1 MSSKQGLWY
10 NLPMRKGLVLEGGA
24 MRGLFTAGVL
34 DVFMENGI
42 TFDGAVGV
50 SAGACFGVNIKSHQ
64 IGRTIR
70 YNKRFCEEWRYRS
83 YRSLLLTGDLYGADF
98 CYHELPDKLDI
109 FDTDTFVNDPME
121 FYVVA
126 TDCVKGEPVY
136 HKMTD
141 GGCEDLEWIRAS
153 ASMPLA
159 SKVVKLGEHHLLD
172 GGITD
177 SIPLEFMEKQG
188 YEKNVVI
195 LTQPLSYV
203 KHSYKKVMPLI
214 KTTLHKYP
222 NTIER
227 IRTRHMMYNAQTTY
241 VKVREESG
249 DAFVIRPPEALGIG
263 ALEKDSLQM
272 QRVYDIG
279 RDTATSSLDAVR
291 SFLDH

>member
-1 MSSKQGLWY
+1 
-10 NLPMRKGLVLEGGA
+10 
-24 MRGLFTAGVL
+24 
-34 DVFMENGI
+34 
-42 TFDGAVGV
+42 
-50 SAGACFGVNIKSHQ
+50 
-64 IGRTIR
+64 
-70 YNKRFCEEWRYRS
+70 
-83 YRSLLLTGDLYGADF
+83 
-98 CYHELPDKLDI
+98 
-109 FDTDTFVNDPME
+109 
-121 FYVVA
+121 
-126 TDCVKGEPVY
+126 
-136 HKMTD
+136 
-141 GGCEDLEWIRAS
+141 
-153 ASMPLA
+153 
-159 SKVVKLGEHHLLD
+159 
-172 GGITD
+172 
-177 SIPLEFMEKQG
+177 MEKQG